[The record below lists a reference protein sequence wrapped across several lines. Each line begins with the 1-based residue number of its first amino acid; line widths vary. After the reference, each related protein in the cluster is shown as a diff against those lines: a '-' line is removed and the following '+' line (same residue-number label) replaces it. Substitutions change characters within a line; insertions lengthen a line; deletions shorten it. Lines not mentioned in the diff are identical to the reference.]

1 MSADGN
7 AAGHEVSERRELAT
21 TEPENKPPETVT
33 EKCDARHQ
41 ETRTRA
47 QARHRRSTSLV
58 SHTVRWPLGV
68 VIGFLALIGIGASAS
83 YFFREPANLGFLDY
97 PTIVALHVVLG
108 AVYLAFAP
116 FQFVKRIRSRH
127 LGYHRRMGR
136 VLVAVGLVVGV
147 TALFI
152 GVVIPFSGWAERVL
166 IGLFGSL
173 FLFAL
178 GKGFVH
184 IRARRVALHREW
196 MIRAFAIALAI
207 ATQRV
212 IFIPSLFVVADPTDE
227 QIVTLS
233 LAAWSAALVVH
244 SSLAEIWIRLTRKR
258 RGHETSGTRAT
269 CDPTPGSR

>member
-1 MSADGN
+1 M
-7 AAGHEVSERRELAT
+7 V
-21 TEPENKPPETVT
+21 KKV
-33 EKCDARHQ
+33 
-41 ETRTRA
+41 
-47 QARHRRSTSLV
+47 
-58 SHTVRWPLGV
+58 VRWPLGV
-68 VIGFLALIGIGASAS
+68 VVGFLAIVGIAASAT

-108 AVYLAFAP
+108 AVYMVFAP
-116 FQFVKRIRSRH
+116 FQFVKRIRSHH

-152 GVVIPFSGWAERVL
+152 GLVIPFSGWAERVI

-178 GKGFVH
+178 VKGFVH
-184 IRARRVALHREW
+184 VRAGRVALHREW

-212 IFIPSLFVVADPTDE
+212 IFIPSLLVVGEPTDG

-233 LAAWSAALVVH
+233 LAAWSAALVLH
-244 SSLAEIWIRLTRKR
+244 SSLAEVWIHLTRKR
-258 RGHETSGTRAT
+258 GVLITSRAETASKAI
-269 CDPTPGSR
+269 PGNR

>member
-1 MSADGN
+1 MVRRIVRRPL
-7 AAGHEVSERRELAT
+7 AA
-21 TEPENKPPETVT
+21 
-33 EKCDARHQ
+33 
-41 ETRTRA
+41 
-47 QARHRRSTSLV
+47 
-58 SHTVRWPLGV
+58 V
-68 VIGFLALIGIGASAS
+68 VGFLAFVGVAASAT
-83 YFFREPANLGFLDY
+83 YFLREPANLGFLDY

-108 AVYLAFAP
+108 AVYMLFAP

-127 LGYHRRMGR
+127 IGYHRRMGR
-136 VLVAVGLVVGV
+136 VLVGVGVVVGM

-152 GVVIPFSGWAERVL
+152 GLVIPYSGWAESVL

-178 GKGFVH
+178 VKGFVH
-184 IRARRVALHREW
+184 VRAGRVALHREW

-212 IFIPSLFVVADPTDE
+212 IFIPSLLVVGEPTHG

-244 SSLAEIWIRLTRKR
+244 ASLAEVWIHLTRKR
-258 RGHETSGTRAT
+258 GVPITSRAETASKAI
-269 CDPTPGSR
+269 PGNR

>member
-1 MSADGN
+1 M
-7 AAGHEVSERRELAT
+7 VS
-21 TEPENKPPETVT
+21 N
-33 EKCDARHQ
+33 
-41 ETRTRA
+41 
-47 QARHRRSTSLV
+47 
-58 SHTVRWPLGV
+58 TVRWPLGV
-68 VIGFLALIGIGASAS
+68 VVGFLALIGIGASAS

-152 GVVIPFSGWAERVL
+152 GVVIPFSGWAESVL

-184 IRARRVALHREW
+184 VRAGRVALHREW

-207 ATQRV
+207 ATQRLL
-212 IFIPSLFVVADPTDE
+212 FIPSLFVVADPTDG

-233 LAAWSAALVVH
+233 LAAWSAALAVH

-258 RGHETSGTRAT
+258 RVHETSGTRAT
-269 CDPTPGSR
+269 CDPTPGGR

>member
-1 MSADGN
+1 MVRRIVRRPL
-7 AAGHEVSERRELAT
+7 AA
-21 TEPENKPPETVT
+21 
-33 EKCDARHQ
+33 
-41 ETRTRA
+41 
-47 QARHRRSTSLV
+47 
-58 SHTVRWPLGV
+58 V
-68 VIGFLALIGIGASAS
+68 VGFLAFVGVAASAT
-83 YFFREPANLGFLDY
+83 YFLREPANLGFLDY

-108 AVYLAFAP
+108 AVYMLFAP

-127 LGYHRRMGR
+127 IGYHRRMGR
-136 VLVAVGLVVGV
+136 VLVGVGVVVGM

-152 GVVIPFSGWAERVL
+152 GFVIPYSGWAECVL

-178 GKGFVH
+178 VKGFVH
-184 IRARRVALHREW
+184 VRAGRVALHREW

-212 IFIPSLFVVADPTDE
+212 IFIPSLLVVGEPTHG

-244 SSLAEIWIRLTRKR
+244 ASLAEVWIHLTRKR
-258 RGHETSGTRAT
+258 GVPITSRAETASKAI
-269 CDPTPGSR
+269 PGNR

>member
-1 MSADGN
+1 MVRRIVRRPL
-7 AAGHEVSERRELAT
+7 AA
-21 TEPENKPPETVT
+21 
-33 EKCDARHQ
+33 
-41 ETRTRA
+41 
-47 QARHRRSTSLV
+47 
-58 SHTVRWPLGV
+58 V
-68 VIGFLALIGIGASAS
+68 VGFLAFVGVAASAT
-83 YFFREPANLGFLDY
+83 YFLREPANLGFLDY

-108 AVYLAFAP
+108 AVYMLFAP

-127 LGYHRRMGR
+127 IGYHRRMGR
-136 VLVAVGLVVGV
+136 VLVGVGVVVGM

-152 GVVIPFSGWAERVL
+152 GFVIPYSGWAESVL

-178 GKGFVH
+178 VKGFVH
-184 IRARRVALHREW
+184 VRAGRVALHREW

-212 IFIPSLFVVADPTDE
+212 IFIPSLFVVGEPTHG

-244 SSLAEIWIRLTRKR
+244 ASLAEVWIHLTRKR
-258 RGHETSGTRAT
+258 GVPITSRAETASKAI
-269 CDPTPGSR
+269 PGNR

>member
-1 MSADGN
+1 MVRNGM
-7 AAGHEVSERRELAT
+7 
-21 TEPENKPPETVT
+21 
-33 EKCDARHQ
+33 
-41 ETRTRA
+41 
-47 QARHRRSTSLV
+47 
-58 SHTVRWPLGV
+58 RWPLGV
-68 VIGFLALIGIGASAS
+68 LVGFLALVGIAASAT
-83 YFFREPANLGFLDY
+83 YFVREPANLGFLDY

-108 AVYLAFAP
+108 AVYLLFAP

-152 GVVIPFSGWAERVL
+152 GFVIPFSGWAEGVL

-184 IRARRVALHREW
+184 IRAGRVALHREW

-212 IFIPSLFVVADPTDE
+212 IFIPSLFVVIDPTVG

-244 SSLAEIWIRLTRKR
+244 SSLAEVWIRLTRKHR
-258 RGHETSGTRAT
+258 VPKASGTRAT
-269 CDPTPGSR
+269 HDPTPGSR